1 MHTTKGHMVPQ
12 TDSRQ
17 GGSFSSQGLLGGTA
31 IRGRAKESWIYDVY
45 WRLVDPRIVE
55 DRDKEVHF
63 YRDLLKSLR
72 RGDLIFDIGANQ
84 GYKAGIFLR
93 LGARVVA
100 VEPDDASQ
108 ETLRRRFLT
117 YRLRKK
123 KLVIVPKAVSDRS
136 SVEVLWIDTPGGAK
150 NTLSRKWVEA
160 LSGDDNRFGERLQF
174 GRRKEVETVSMND
187 LISAYGA
194 PFFIKIDVEGH
205 ELSVLRGLKQ
215 PVPYLSFEVNL
226 PEFRTE
232 GGECIKTLNAVDP
245 DGVFNYTPDCRRG
258 LVLQSWVHDAE
269 MAAILDSCTDESI
282 EIFWKTRP

>member
-1 MHTTKGHMVPQ
+1 MVPKASAQ
-12 TDSRQ
+12 NSDRQNDWRRLLSR
-17 GGSFSSQGLLGGTA
+17 TA
-31 IRGRAKESWIYDVY
+31 ILERARDSWIYDLY
-45 WRLVDPRIVE
+45 WSVANPRIID
-55 DRDKEVHF
+55 DRKKEIAF
-63 YRDLLKSLR
+63 YRNLLEGLR
-72 RGDLIFDIGANQ
+72 KDDLIFDIGANQ

-100 VEPDDASQ
+100 VEPDDTSQ
-108 ETLRRRFLT
+108 ETLRRKFLA
-117 YRLRKK
+117 YRLKK
-123 KLVIVPKAVSDRS
+123 RNLAIVPKAVSDRS
-136 SVEVLWIDTPGGAK
+136 SVEVMWIDTPGGAK

-205 ELSVLRGLKQ
+205 ELNALRGLKQ
-215 PVPYLSFEVNL
+215 AVPYLSFEVNL

-258 LVLQSWVHDAE
+258 FVLDSWVQDAE
-269 MAAILDSCTDESI
+269 MSAILDSCTEESI